1 MTDSKELQ
9 KVEGGQL
16 PAGAGEIPD
25 MIRWA
30 LENDAN
36 VEVME
41 RIVALQERVSLQN
54 ARMAFSQA
62 LSAFR
67 AECPQPKKT
76 RENIQFSVTRGGV
89 KRHSMYSPL
98 EEIDRV
104 ARPVAAA
111 HGLAWTW
118 DTKIEGDFM
127 YVTCKLFHVAG
138 HSETS
143 TVPMPWESKAGS
155 SPQQKL
161 GSTQQYGM
169 RYSLI
174 AALGITTA
182 DEDLDGNAPD
192 GSGQAI
198 TEGEAA
204 DLDQKIRESEA
215 NRARILEFACVE
227 RLEEVQA
234 ANLPM
239 LNRLLDEKIAAL
251 KAREAK

>member
-1 MTDSKELQ
+1 MTESKELQ

-41 RIVALQERVSLQN
+41 RIVALQERVTDRN
-54 ARMAFSQA
+54 ARMAFFLA
-62 LSAFR
+62 LATFQ
-67 AECPQPKKT
+67 ETCPEIRKSKT
-76 RENIQFSVTRGGV
+76 ADIATKSGG
-89 KRHSMYSPL
+89 KYGYSYAPL
-98 EEIDRV
+98 EEITRTIREPLKTV
-104 ARPVAAA
+104 
-111 HGLAWTW
+111 GLSYGWTVEGAVGSVL
-118 DTKIEGDFM
+118 DVICILRHIEGHEERSSFPVSTATSAAM
-127 YVTCKLFHVAG
+127 
-138 HSETS
+138 SE
-143 TVPMPWESKAGS
+143 A
-155 SPQQKL
+155 QK
-161 GSTQQYGM
+161 GG
-169 RYSLI
+169 
-174 AALGITTA
+174 AALTYGKRQSLTSVLGLTTA
-182 DEDLDGNAPD
+182 EEDTDAALRTP
-192 GSGQAI
+192 GQTI